1 MRVQLISDPE
11 YVDGFTG
18 ILTASPEIEIVHE
31 APEIVFD
38 ATFVNIDAK
47 LKALGAL
54 QDSKALI
61 ISNTLTLSA
70 TLSQKT
76 AGTSAQIVGAP
87 ILPNYFGRQQVI
99 EISRPLNSSNKLDSA
114 NSFFALLSK
123 KTETIGDAIG
133 GVFPRTLSMIINE
146 AAFALQEKVATAEDI
161 DLAMKL
167 GTNYPKG
174 PLAWCDEIGAAVV
187 VAILD
192 ALGKEYGSD
201 RYRVAALLRRH
212 AEAGINFYA

>member
-1 MRVQLISDPE
+1 MRVQLICDPE
-11 YVDGFTG
+11 YVDRFTS
-18 ILTASPEIEIVHE
+18 ILKASPEIKLVHE
-31 APEIVFD
+31 APEVVFE
-38 ATFVNIDAK
+38 ATFANIDAK
-47 LKALGAL
+47 RNALETL
-54 QDSKALI
+54 QDSKSLI

-70 TLSQKT
+70 TLAQKT
-76 AGTSAQIVGAP
+76 AGASAQIVGAP

-99 EISRPLNSSNKLDSA
+99 EVARPLNSPISLDIA
-114 NSFFALLSK
+114 NSFFALFSK
-123 KTETIGDAIG
+123 KTETISDAIG

-192 ALGKEYGSD
+192 ALAKEYGSD
-201 RYRVAALLRRH
+201 RYRVAPLLRRH